1 MMESI
6 REGKQKVGVVGIYL
20 EKKKYV
26 IVVFIS

>member
-6 REGKQKVGVVGIYL
+6 REGKQKVGAAGIHP

-26 IVVFIS
+26 IAAFTS